1 MTEYSM
7 ALDPQKI
14 PRHVAIIMDG
24 NGRWAQRR
32 GLMRVRGHV
41 AGIESV
47 RVVSRVARGLG
58 ISYLT
63 LFAFSEEN
71 WRRPRMEIRVLMG
84 LMRSY
89 LRRELAEMQA
99 NQIALKAIGNLSQ
112 LPERV
117 RRELAE
123 TIAATSHGSRM
134 DLTLALSYG
143 GRSEIVHAVQSLA
156 REVAAGRLKPEDID
170 AALFARSLY
179 TAGMPDPDLI
189 IRTSGELRLSNFLLW
204 QSAYT
209 ELYVTETLW
218 PDFREDDFLKA
229 LETYQQRDRRFG
241 LTQEQIDQIASRHDN
256 LRKGPGGISA
266 RVPPP
271 FKLPAHKTI
280 CPLPPV

>member
-1 MTEYSM
+1 MTEQLM
-7 ALDPQKI
+7 PLEPQKI

-32 GLMRVRGHV
+32 GLYRVRGHV
-41 AGIESV
+41 AGMESV
-47 RVVSRVARGLG
+47 RVVTRLARRLN

-71 WRRPRMEIRVLMG
+71 WQRPAMEIRVLMA

-89 LRRELAEMQA
+89 LRQELAEMQD

-117 RRELAE
+117 QQELQE
-123 TIAATSHGSRM
+123 TIAATSQGTRM

-156 REVAAGRLKPEDID
+156 RDVAAGLLAPEDID
-170 AALFARSLY
+170 AALFARCLY

-189 IRTSGELRLSNFLLW
+189 IRTSGEYRLSNFLLW

-218 PDFREDDFLKA
+218 PDFREEEFLKA
-229 LETYQQRDRRFG
+229 LETYQQRQRRFG
-241 LTQEQIDQIASRHDN
+241 LTQEQIEVMNASEPRH
-256 LRKGPGGISA
+256 
-266 RVPPP
+266 
-271 FKLPAHKTI
+271 
-280 CPLPPV
+280 

>member
-1 MTEYSM
+1 MP
-7 ALDPQKI
+7 LDPKKL

-47 RVVSRVARGLG
+47 RVVTRLAHRLG
-58 ISYLT
+58 ISHLT

-71 WRRPRMEIRVLMG
+71 WQRPRMEIRVLMA

-89 LRRELAEMQA
+89 LRRDVAEMKA
-99 NQIALKAIGNLSQ
+99 NQIALKAIGNLKL

-117 RRELAE
+117 LQELE
-123 TIAATSHGSRM
+123 TTIAATAAGTRM

-143 GRSEIVHAVQSLA
+143 GRSEIVHAVQTLA
-156 REVAAGRLKPEDID
+156 QDIAAGRLKPGDID
-170 AALFARSLY
+170 AALFSRYLY
-179 TAGMPDPDLI
+179 TAGMPDPDLL
-189 IRTSGELRLSNFLLW
+189 IRTSGEYRLSNFLLW

-218 PDFREDDFLKA
+218 PDFREEAFLKA
-229 LETYQQRDRRFG
+229 LETYQHRDRRFG
-241 LTQEQIDQIASRHDN
+241 LTQEQIETMTVSESRH
-256 LRKGPGGISA
+256 
-266 RVPPP
+266 
-271 FKLPAHKTI
+271 
-280 CPLPPV
+280 